1 MRGQLPV
8 FEAVLIFGIGVAI
21 FILCYAV
28 FSSHQQ
34 SFNTFGVHAQLNNV
48 QNVMISYILLL
59 TGKDANSSVRVD
71 LPRTIANLPYKIVL
85 NKSGLFIESELG
97 TRHHSLYGLNKTFG
111 FDGSVNSIRGI
122 FTIKR
127 GLDKIYIEQP

>member
-48 QNVMISYILLL
+48 QNVMVSYVLLL
-59 TGKDANSSVRVD
+59 AEKDANSSVKVD
-71 LPRTIANLPYKIVL
+71 LPRTIANLPYKVIL
-85 NKSGLFIESELG
+85 NKSGLFVESELG
-97 TRHHSLYGLNKTFG
+97 KRHHSLYGLNETFN
-111 FDGSVNSIRGI
+111 FSGSANSARGI

-127 GLDKIYIEQP
+127 SSNKIYIEQP